1 MVRIGTRVKVT
12 DNTGGMLARVI
23 GVPGSSRER
32 VARVGDILRV
42 SIMKANPYGLV
53 KEHGKEIAVVVRT
66 KKECRRKDG
75 SYIRFD
81 DNSVVILQGT
91 ESKLPKGTRIFGP
104 IARELKEKG
113 FDKIVS
119 LAPEVL

>member
-1 MVRIGTRVKVT
+1 MIRIGTRVKVT
-12 DNTGGMLARVI
+12 DNTGGRLARVI

-32 VARVGDILRV
+32 VAKVGDILRV

-81 DNSVVILQGT
+81 DNSVVVLQGT
-91 ESKLPKGTRIFGP
+91 GSKLPKGTRIFGP